1 MKTQTRLLGRA
12 LLGFAGTFSLIAL
25 VGCTSSPTRTVEGSA
40 GANGGS
46 AGANG
51 GSAGANGGS
60 AGVNGG
66 SAGANGGSAGA
77 NGGSAGASGGS
88 AGATGGTAGAN
99 GSAGATGGTS
109 GASGSAGA
117 TGGGTDGGSNTDAIV
132 AVDGPNQVP
141 STYTGGPFGGTPLKI
156 PGMIQIED
164 YDTGGS
170 GIAYKVSGNVKGS
183 TCGFTRTDLID
194 LQCTGQAGSP
204 TDQTE
209 GTCAKLMGD
218 VYLGY
223 IGTGD
228 WMNYTVTVQE
238 AGTYQ
243 ISVHS
248 GGSSTPKLMFTFTP
262 TVKTAALPLM
272 GTSGCGVEAYHVWT
286 VQNIGTIALQPGT
299 YVMRLDFV
307 AVGLNLDW
315 VAFTKM

>member
-1 MKTQTRLLGRA
+1 
-12 LLGFAGTFSLIAL
+12 LGFAGTFSLIAL
-25 VGCTSSPTRTVEGSA
+25 VGCTSSEPTRTGTAGANGGTAGAGSAGAGSA
-40 GANGGS
+40 GANGSAGATGGT

-51 GSAGANGGS
+51 MAGATGGTAGANGT
-60 AGVNGG
+60 
-66 SAGANGGSAGA
+66 
-77 NGGSAGASGGS
+77 

-99 GSAGATGGTS
+99 GSAGANGT
-109 GASGSAGA
+109 AGA
-117 TGGGTDGGSNTDAIV
+117 GTDGGSNTDAIV

-141 STYTGGPFGGTPLKI
+141 STYTGKPFGGTPEKI

-170 GIAYKVSGNVKGS
+170 GVAYKVSGNVKGQL
-183 TCGFTRTDLID
+183 CGFTRTDLID

-228 WMNYTVTVQE
+228 WMNYTVAVQE
-238 AGTYQ
+238 AGTYAV
-243 ISVHS
+243 SVHAGVS
-248 GGSSTPKLMFTFTP
+248 GNTKLMLTFTP
-262 TVKTAALPLM
+262 TVKTDAFALMP
-272 GTSGCGVEAYHVWT
+272 TSGCGVEAYHVWQT
-286 VQNIGTIALQPGT
+286 ETNLTTIALQPGT

-307 AVGLNLDW
+307 SAGLNIDW
-315 VAFTKM
+315 IALTKM